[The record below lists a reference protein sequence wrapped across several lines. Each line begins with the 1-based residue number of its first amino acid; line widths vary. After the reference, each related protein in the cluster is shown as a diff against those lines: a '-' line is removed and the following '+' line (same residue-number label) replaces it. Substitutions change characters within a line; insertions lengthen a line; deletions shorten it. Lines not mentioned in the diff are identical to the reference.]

1 MVSEERI
8 FQKVLQP
15 VLDLQVTLL
24 CAPEVGKLEGTAPP
38 CEPIYTTTTTT
49 TENFEALWVLPFAL
63 ISQKHLAMIRKSC
76 DPRFS

>member
-49 TENFEALWVLPFAL
+49 TP
-63 ISQKHLAMIRKSC
+63 
-76 DPRFS
+76 